1 MIRIFFMAMAFWLQ
15 ALTASAHE
23 VQSAIA
29 DFVTQNGQLRMELRV
44 GIEPLMAGVN
54 LDGVMD
60 TNETAASDDI
70 DALRALEPAA
80 LQERLDAR
88 LPGILSK
95 ITVTA
100 NGTALPLSATDTTIP
115 PVGNVA
121 LPRESQLF
129 LTADLPDGAQT
140 LEITWPA
147 EYGSLI
153 LRQMG
158 VEDGYTG
165 YLAGE
170 SSGPIAIQ
178 GGDALNG
185 WQTFAAYIPV
195 GFEHILPMGL
205 DHILFVLGLFFLSTH
220 LRPLL
225 WQISAFTLAH
235 TVTLALGAL
244 GYVTI
249 PGSIVE
255 PIIAASIVYVA
266 VENIV
271 SDKLHRWRPLVIF
284 VFGLL
289 HGLGFASVLQEF
301 GLPQDQFV
309 AGLIG
314 FNVGVEFGQLTVIA
328 IAFLLVVMAQRV
340 DKGIVDVRTGQ
351 VVYGVL
357 ALSFVALGWLLNG
370 PAFTE
375 TMGAGAPVFLLPLA
389 ALSVL
394 CLLAASNVDRL
405 HAYRRFV
412 ATPASLAI
420 AAVGAY
426 WFVER
431 VFL

>member
-1 MIRIFFMAMAFWLQ
+1 MIRIVFATLFSLL
-15 ALTASAHE
+15 ALGAKAHE

-29 DFVTQNGQLRMELRV
+29 DFVTEEGLLKVEMQI
-44 GIEPLMAGVN
+44 GIEPLLAGID
-54 LDGVMD
+54 LDGVTN
-60 TNETAASDDI
+60 TNETDKADQV
-70 DALRALEPAA
+70 DALRALEPEA
-80 LQERLDAR
+80 LTDRLDSA
-88 LPGILSK
+88 LPDLLAK
-95 ITVTA
+95 IGVTA
-100 NGTALPLSATDTTIP
+100 DGQPVALTVAATQVP
-115 PVGNVA
+115 PVGNVD
-121 LPRESQLF
+121 LPRETTLH
-129 LTADLPDGAQT
+129 LTADLPQDAQT
-140 LEITWPA
+140 LEITWPRA
-147 EYGSLI
+147 YGSLI

-165 YLAGE
+165 YLDGG
-170 SSGPIAIQ
+170 SSGPIAIS
-178 GGDALNG
+178 GGSALNG
-185 WQTFAAYIPV
+185 LQTFLAYIPV

-220 LRPLL
+220 WRPLL

-244 GYVTI
+244 GYVNI

-266 VENIV
+266 IENIV
-271 SDKLHRWRPLVIF
+271 SDKLHQWRPLVIF

-328 IAFLLVVMAQRV
+328 IAFLLVVLAQRV
-340 DKGIVDVRTGQ
+340 DKGLVDMRTGQ

-357 ALSFVALGWLLNG
+357 ALSFVALGWLMDG
-370 PAFTE
+370 PGFVE
-375 TMGAGAPVFLLPLA
+375 TMGAGATVFLWPLA
-389 ALSVL
+389 GLSLL
-394 CLLAASNVDRL
+394 CLASASLIDHR
-405 HAYRRFV
+405 HAYRRVV
-412 ATPASLAI
+412 ATPASLFI
-420 AAVGAY
+420 ASIGAY